1 MTMKPMVSFVTNS
14 LKDAGM
20 RDEPLLTTVPS
31 DKERDCVEALGFVS
45 VFILLPFLS
54 LTALGSSSILA
65 VIAIVLIGG
74 FLIYRGASLGAVK
87 VSSVAIAFAALFA
100 WMVILLP
107 LDPSL
112 SALLRI
118 VQFVSCAI
126 VFAFAVFARK
136 SAFAVRVLQVSV
148 AAMLTLVFAAWIF
161 EGMPFSNY
169 MCFWDNANVFS
180 FVVFCWAAVL
190 LVNFNRASIPFLAI
204 SVLLIFVSSARTTA
218 LAFAVLVL
226 MWLYL
231 RGKVLD
237 VRMKRRI
244 RILFVVVCVLVA
256 LFMIFYIATYN
267 TSLGVYLDE
276 LSRQYLHKGFYSGRQ
291 RLWGGIFQAINESP
305 FFGQG
310 LSALPADFLDTGLS
324 SHNLYLQVLL
334 QSGYVGLFLL
344 IVLLWLIMERLMSQP
359 MDNNVA
365 LSIAMI
371 VAVVIQ
377 ETFEV
382 CLLQN
387 HLMVGLMMW
396 MIIGVGIKHR
406 IRATQVRFACDCE
419 K

>member
-1 MTMKPMVSFVTNS
+1 
-14 LKDAGM
+14 M

-256 LFMIFYIATYN
+256 LFMIFYIATYD

>member
-1 MTMKPMVSFVTNS
+1 
-14 LKDAGM
+14 M

-180 FVVFCWAAVL
+180 LVVFCWAAVL

-231 RGKVLD
+231 RGKVLA

>member
-1 MTMKPMVSFVTNS
+1 
-14 LKDAGM
+14 M

-31 DKERDCVEALGFVS
+31 DKERDCVEAFGFVS

-118 VQFVSCAI
+118 VQFVSCSI
-126 VFAFAVFARK
+126 VFAFAVFARQ

-244 RILFVVVCVLVA
+244 RILFVVVCVLIA

-291 RLWGGIFQAINESP
+291 RLWGDIFQAINESP
-305 FFGQG
+305 IFGQG

-344 IVLLWLIMERLMSQP
+344 IVLLWLIMEKLMSQP

>member
-1 MTMKPMVSFVTNS
+1 MKPMVSFVTNS
-14 LKDAGM
+14 LEGAGM
-20 RDEPLLTTVPS
+20 RDEPLSTMVPP

-126 VFAFAVFARK
+126 VFVFAVFARK

-180 FVVFCWAAVL
+180 FVVFCWATVL

-218 LAFAVLVL
+218 LAFVVLVL

-231 RGKVLD
+231 RGKVLG

-244 RILFVVVCVLVA
+244 RVLFIAVCVLIA

-324 SHNLYLQVLL
+324 SHNLYLQGLL

-396 MIIGVGIKHR
+396 MIIGVGIRHGT
-406 IRATQVRFACDCE
+406 RATQVRFACDCE

>member
-1 MTMKPMVSFVTNS
+1 
-14 LKDAGM
+14 M

-244 RILFVVVCVLVA
+244 RILFVVVCVLIA

-406 IRATQVRFACDCE
+406 TRATQVRFACDCE

>member
-1 MTMKPMVSFVTNS
+1 
-14 LKDAGM
+14 
-20 RDEPLLTTVPS
+20 
-31 DKERDCVEALGFVS
+31 
-45 VFILLPFLS
+45 
-54 LTALGSSSILA
+54 
-65 VIAIVLIGG
+65 
-74 FLIYRGASLGAVK
+74 
-87 VSSVAIAFAALFA
+87 
-100 WMVILLP
+100 MVILLP

-231 RGKVLD
+231 RGKVLA

>member
-1 MTMKPMVSFVTNS
+1 
-14 LKDAGM
+14 M

-169 MCFWDNANVFS
+169 ICFWDNANVFS

-256 LFMIFYIATYN
+256 LFMIFYIATYD

>member
-1 MTMKPMVSFVTNS
+1 MVSFVASS
-14 LKDAGM
+14 LKGADM
-20 RDEPLLTTVPS
+20 HDEPLSATVPP

-74 FLIYRGASLGAVK
+74 FLIYRGASLGAMK

-118 VQFVSCAI
+118 VQFASCAI

-148 AAMLTLVFAAWIF
+148 AAMLTLVFAAWIL

-180 FVVFCWAAVL
+180 FVIFCWAAVL
-190 LVNFNRASIPFLAI
+190 LVNFNKASILFLAI
-204 SVLLIFVSSARTTA
+204 SALLVFVSSARTTV

-226 MWLYL
+226 LWLYL
-231 RGKVLD
+231 RGKVLG

-244 RILFVVVCVLVA
+244 RVLFIAVCVFIA

-267 TSLGVYLDE
+267 TSLGAYLDE
-276 LSRQYLHKGFYSGRQ
+276 LSHQYLHKGFYSGRQ
-291 RLWGGIFQAINESP
+291 RLWGGIFQTINESP

-334 QSGYVGLFLL
+334 QSGYAGLFLL
-344 IVLLWLIMERLMSQP
+344 IALLWLIMERLMGQS

-371 VAVVIQ
+371 VAVVVQ

-406 IRATQVRFACDCE
+406 ARAMQVRFAYDCE

>member
-1 MTMKPMVSFVTNS
+1 
-14 LKDAGM
+14 
-20 RDEPLLTTVPS
+20 
-31 DKERDCVEALGFVS
+31 
-45 VFILLPFLS
+45 
-54 LTALGSSSILA
+54 
-65 VIAIVLIGG
+65 
-74 FLIYRGASLGAVK
+74 
-87 VSSVAIAFAALFA
+87 
-100 WMVILLP
+100 
-107 LDPSL
+107 
-112 SALLRI
+112 
-118 VQFVSCAI
+118 
-126 VFAFAVFARK
+126 
-136 SAFAVRVLQVSV
+136 
-148 AAMLTLVFAAWIF
+148 
-161 EGMPFSNY
+161 
-169 MCFWDNANVFS
+169 
-180 FVVFCWAAVL
+180 
-190 LVNFNRASIPFLAI
+190 
-204 SVLLIFVSSARTTA
+204 
-218 LAFAVLVL
+218 
-226 MWLYL
+226 
-231 RGKVLD
+231 
-237 VRMKRRI
+237 
-244 RILFVVVCVLVA
+244 
-256 LFMIFYIATYN
+256 MIFYIATYN

-396 MIIGVGIKHR
+396 MIIGVGIRHGT
-406 IRATQVRFACDCE
+406 RATQVRFACDCE

>member
-1 MTMKPMVSFVTNS
+1 
-14 LKDAGM
+14 M

-244 RILFVVVCVLVA
+244 RILFVVVCVLIA